1 MPLRKSQLISEIFA
15 GNYQFFRFDGS
26 HAKEF
31 NASFVQGEVKRVKI
45 VLRQS
50 VTFKINS
57 GRFFSGDSV
66 FSVNPPRDAN
76 QNKAAYFS
84 WLSDWNFPVP
94 STTNLLWLERFWEIL
109 IILLSKT
116 IFFKFSF
123 TKNLCKYKC
132 FLFSRIW
139 SVPCFSL
146 SSSTSILH
154 IHAN

>member
-84 WLSDWNFPVP
+84 
-94 STTNLLWLERFWEIL
+94 
-109 IILLSKT
+109 
-116 IFFKFSF
+116 
-123 TKNLCKYKC
+123 
-132 FLFSRIW
+132 
-139 SVPCFSL
+139 
-146 SSSTSILH
+146 
-154 IHAN
+154 